1 MQLQP
6 HGITTTGTGTLAP
19 SRPEAAAAAPAPVR
33 AQAPDAA
40 QQADQAGKTG
50 KPASPTEVDK
60 ALDSINKTM
69 KSLSHSLEFSVD
81 NDSQRQVVK
90 VIDPETREVIRQ
102 MPSQEALEI
111 AKALDRLQGLLIRQ
125 QA

>member
-6 HGITTTGTGTLAP
+6 QGITTTGADPIVLPRTQSP
-19 SRPEAAAAAPAPVR
+19 APASTPAATSAKPVDG
-33 AQAPDAA
+33 AKQADAA
-40 QQADQAGKTG
+40 G
-50 KPASPTEVDK
+50 KPASPADVDK

-69 KSLSHSLEFSVD
+69 KSLSHSLEFSLD
-81 NDSQRQVVK
+81 DDSKRQVVK

-102 MPSQEALEI
+102 MPSKEALEI